1 MRKLVPCSVCQR
13 HVRSTEAACPFCGG
27 ALTESSPSD
36 DFVPGL
42 VSRAAALALTATL
55 AATGCNRNEPA
66 RPPAP
71 PTAQS
76 DEYNPPPGPP
86 LQVQNAVPR
95 PNPLTAPAPAYGV
108 PPRPQPPQT
117 QKPDPTVPSPQVAVP
132 LPQRPNPYGSMATR
146 YGAPPRPTRP
156 NNPFE

>member
-86 LQVQNAVPR
+86 LQVQNP
-95 PNPLTAPAPAYGV
+95 T
-108 PPRPQPPQT
+108 PRPQPPQT

-146 YGAPPRPTRP
+146 YGAPPRPARP
-156 NNPFE
+156 NNPIE

>member
-27 ALTESSPSD
+27 ALSQGTAVD

-55 AATGCNRNEPA
+55 AATGCNRNDPP

-71 PTAQS
+71 SAPTART

-86 LQVQNAVPR
+86 IQAQNP
-95 PNPLTAPAPAYGV
+95 T
-108 PPRPQPPQT
+108 PQT

-132 LPQRPNPYGSMATR
+132 LPQRPNPYGSVATR

-156 NNPFE
+156 NNNPIE